1 MRNLNLNETRVPH
14 ALLVAP
20 RSGNVEVASYV
31 TSDGDTIASNA
42 GINPYSPIDGKP
54 MQMVSNKR
62 AVFNPRKLSSF
73 VRVGHCAACNSDLM
87 ATASLADAIETSG
100 SPFNCTYCSMPVTPE
115 INYRNLITAL
125 AEEHDESEDNDE
137 SEGDTSEDED
147 GDTDED
153 MENEEP
159 EASDDD
165 SDDENTEEEPEA
177 SDDEDGDTDEDTE
190 EEGPDE
196 EDTSED
202 EGDSDDSAD
211 EPVVDEGEESEEEPE
226 ASDDEDGDTD
236 EDTEEEE
243 PKADEDNHEFA
254 SAVRQLRRRIKAL
267 GMADEEDFDDN
278 EPVVDNDGDDDA
290 DLENDDDIVAED
302 GEEPVTDEE
311 DEEDQE
317 EPDENAEF
325 NDDEVEEA
333 ASAFSRIVAHR
344 LGERPIAGRGID
356 RTDIENMNLNA
367 RAALTARRGNRL
379 DGNAPLKGIRALAGF
394 SETIDEVTP
403 GTNATEGEKDK
414 QVETPGS
421 NRKPPRNPDTQ
432 EKIPGVGPGAETSG
446 DNIVDW
452 RTDSI
457 ELVATSKDA
466 SRWVF
471 VNGRPVAQLYKQHAS
486 KGVVTQWDNLPVIE
500 KAFIAVAKRGM
511 PIEEAKEFGYR
522 PHRFVVKA
530 DEVVRNAMR
539 RQAEISTSNAN
550 LEVSRRIERYQQ
562 SVKTALLAVAKGV
575 YPEVKNPMRD
585 ALVAS
590 LSRISV
596 AEPRGIVD
604 SAMAASLDKFA
615 INVFKK
621 ADEIAAKSDDVR
633 NEIASFVSSAS
644 FQARV
649 DTASIVA
656 AQLGAN
662 SDKMVAGGFQP
673 QRIIASASTEV
684 VDQGALVRK
693 ALRSIRP

>member
-1 MRNLNLNETRVPH
+1 MKSININETRVPH

-20 RSGNVEVASYV
+20 RSGSVEVAAYV
-31 TSDGDTIASNA
+31 TADGDTIASNA
-42 GINPYSPIDGKP
+42 GINPYSPVDGKP
-54 MQMVSNKR
+54 MQALSNKR
-62 AVFNPRKLSSF
+62 ITLNPRKLSSF
-73 VRVGHCAACNSDLM
+73 VRVGHCAACDSDLM

-100 SPFNCTYCSMPVTPE
+100 SQFNCTYCSMPVTPE

-125 AEEHDESEDNDE
+125 AEEHDEDDSDSDEDNSEDTE
-137 SEGDTSEDED
+137 SEDESD
-147 GDTDED
+147 GG
-153 MENEEP
+153 EEP
-159 EASDDD
+159 EDDTE
-165 SDDENTEEEPEA
+165 DE
-177 SDDEDGDTDEDTE
+177 GDTDEDTE
-190 EEGPDE
+190 SEEEPEGDE
-196 EDTSED
+196 EEPEEEEEPNTDESDGDEIED
-202 EGDSDDSAD
+202 EPEDSEEDDTDSSAD
-211 EPVVDEGEESEEEPE
+211 EPVVDEG
-226 ASDDEDGDTD
+226 DEDDSG
-236 EDTEEEE
+236 DTEEDPDES
-243 PKADEDNHEFA
+243 PKEDDTEFA
-254 SAVRQLRRRIKAL
+254 SAVRKLRRRIKAL
-267 GMADEEDFDDN
+267 GMADEEEFDDN

-302 GEEPVTDEE
+302 DNEPVTDEE
-311 DEEDQE
+311 DDSE

-333 ASAFSRIVAHR
+333 ASAFSKIVAHR
-344 LGERPIAGRGID
+344 LGERPIAGRGVD
-356 RTDIENMNLNA
+356 RNDIEALNLNA

-394 SETIDEVTP
+394 SETIDQVTP
-403 GTNATEGEKDK
+403 GTNATEGEMNE

-421 NRKPPRNPDTQ
+421 NRKPPRNPNTQ

-457 ELVATSKDA
+457 ELVATSNDA

-486 KGVVTQWDNLPVIE
+486 KGVVAQWSNMPVIE
-500 KAFIAVAKRGM
+500 KSFIAVAKRGM

-590 LSRISV
+590 LSKISV

-649 DTASIVA
+649 DTASAVA

-673 QRIIASASTEV
+673 QRIVASASTEV